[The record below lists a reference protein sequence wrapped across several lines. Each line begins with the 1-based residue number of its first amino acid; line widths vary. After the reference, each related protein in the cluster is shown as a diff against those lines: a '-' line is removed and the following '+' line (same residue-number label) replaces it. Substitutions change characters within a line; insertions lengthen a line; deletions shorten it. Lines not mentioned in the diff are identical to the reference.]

1 MKQHNTLIMLMATF
15 IIVCIYVVFG
25 LTLCTLGGD
34 AADAPLK
41 LPVRKAPLAAGLQ
54 DYYAIRVDGSLIL
67 WGSLE
72 YGEIEEI
79 PFAQAVKLLDH
90 AIGVYTSGESETLA
104 VDSDGTLWS
113 INSNRFQYLIPDFE
127 QDWDNAPLKPLKVME
142 DVSMAAVAKFHSV
155 ILKQD
160 GSVLVQ
166 GIGGFGAPWIKGTSP
181 YLVKVMDGAISV
193 GITTYGGWAI
203 TTNHELWAWGLEPND
218 STEPKKLLDGAFQS
232 CDQGMSLTT
241 LTESGDLLR
250 WGENH
255 SESELLLSGVSSHG
269 KSYAIQEDGSLWIE
283 GVGYGNVAAEGS
295 APYFKAIDRAAY
307 AAQGEVSML
316 ALDEEGS
323 LWQLTRDPANDQVN
337 STCLGGGFYTA
348 EQIPSLDNF
357 AVIKPYS
364 SDLFSD
370 VMESDWFS
378 ANVKTVY
385 ETGLMQGKGGGVF
398 APCDT
403 ITMAEA
409 IAVASRVRS
418 IYYADQADFAAFR
431 SWYQPYVDYA
441 LVCGMLN
448 EVPTNLNRSATRAE
462 FASLL
467 AGALPEHELNT
478 INQSIAFADM
488 NEKHPA
494 YNSIMALAKAG
505 IIQGKGAN
513 RFVPDTPM
521 LRCEA
526 AAMLSRCIHPELR
539 IGS

>member
-1 MKQHNTLIMLMATF
+1 MKQYSTLIALMATF
-15 IIVCIYVVFG
+15 IILCIYIVFG
-25 LTLCTLGGD
+25 LAICTLGGD
-34 AADAPLK
+34 AADIPLK
-41 LPVRKAPLAAGLQ
+41 LPVQKAPLAAGLQ
-54 DYYAIRVDGSLIL
+54 DFYAIREDGSLIL

-72 YGEIEEI
+72 HGEIEEI

-90 AIGVYTSGESETLA
+90 AVGVYTSGGSETLT

-113 INSNRFQYLIPDFE
+113 INSSRFQCLIPDFE
-127 QDWDNAPLKPLKVME
+127 QDWNNTPLEPLKVME
-142 DVSMAAVAKFHSV
+142 DVSMAAVAKLHSV

-166 GIGGFGAPWIKGTSP
+166 GIGSFGAPWVKENSP
-181 YLVKVMDGAISV
+181 YLVKAMDGAILV
-193 GITTYGGWAI
+193 GTTTYGGWAI
-203 TTNHELWAWGLEPND
+203 TTNHELWAWGLNPND
-218 STEPKKLLDGAFQS
+218 PTEPKKLLDGSFQS

-241 LTESGDLLR
+241 LTEGGDLLR

-255 SESELLLSGVSSHG
+255 EESELLLSGVSNHG
-269 KSYAIQEDGSLWIE
+269 KSYAIQADGSLWIE

-295 APYFKAIDRAAY
+295 ASYFKAIDRAAY

-316 ALDEEGS
+316 VLDEEGS
-323 LWQLTRDPANDQVN
+323 LWQLTRDSISDQVY

-348 EQIPSLDNF
+348 EQVSGIKNF
-357 AVIKPYS
+357 AVIKQYS
-364 SDLFSD
+364 SSLFTD

-418 IYYADQADFAAFR
+418 IYYADQSNFAAFG

-441 LVCGMLN
+441 LGCGMLN
-448 EVPTNLNRSATRAE
+448 EMPTNLNRPATRAE

-467 AGALPEHELNT
+467 VGALPEHELNP

-488 NEKHPA
+488 NKKHPA
-494 YNSIMALAKAG
+494 YNSVMALAKAG
-505 IIQGKGAN
+505 VVQGKGAN